1 MLYIYFNRFKSLAYP
16 FFFTLCTS
24 TSAYFSNTF
33 VLCLGLWCM
42 FLSLTTMLVILTV
55 LFHFHVISNIQ
66 NAISSNYLY
75 TLRGTQ
81 HLTTEVLESKLL
93 PV

>member
-1 MLYIYFNRFKSLAYP
+1 
-16 FFFTLCTS
+16 
-24 TSAYFSNTF
+24 
-33 VLCLGLWCM
+33 M